1 MSHDPEAGAEAAAL
15 PTNALLAD
23 RILNPVRKILRLAGL
38 VILAV
43 MIATPMAQV
52 IMRQFFSIPLI
63 GADELSRFMLI
74 SVVMLTIPY
83 TVSSGAS
90 VRMEEVQHVF
100 PEWVQ
105 RALRVMI
112 ALLGLAAF
120 TFASWSVLTATL
132 KNLNN
137 ATPTLGIPYYIF
149 FSATAVG
156 FFCAALEF
164 ALLAWKALM
173 GLPMYVTFAAEQPT
187 EELSL

>member
-1 MSHDPEAGAEAAAL
+1 MTHDPASGAPPAAL

-23 RILNPVRKILRLAGL
+23 RLLNPVRKTLRLAGL
-38 VILAV
+38 VIIAV

-52 IMRQFFSIPLI
+52 VMRQFFGIPLI

-74 SVVMLTIPY
+74 SVVMLTVPY

-90 VRMEEVQHVF
+90 VRMEELQHVF
-100 PEWVQ
+100 PAPVQ
-105 RALRVMI
+105 RALRVLI

-120 TFASWSVLTATL
+120 AFAAWSVLTATL
-132 KNLNN
+132 RNLNN

-156 FFCAALEF
+156 FLCAALEF
-164 ALLAWKALM
+164 ALLAWKALV

-187 EELSL
+187 EEITL

>member
-1 MSHDPEAGAEAAAL
+1 MSHDPENAAQAQAL
-15 PTNALLAD
+15 ASDAILAD
-23 RILNPVRKILRLAGL
+23 RFLNPVRKTLRFAGL

-52 IMRQFFSIPLI
+52 VMRQFFGIPLI

-90 VRMEEVQHVF
+90 VRMEELQAAL
-100 PEWVQ
+100 PDMLQ
-105 RALRVMI
+105 RILRVMI

-120 TFASWSVLTATL
+120 AFASWSVLTATL
-132 KNLNN
+132 NNLGN
-137 ATPTLGIPYYIF
+137 ATPTLAIPYYIF

-173 GLPMYVTFAAEQPT
+173 GLPLYVTFAAEQPV
-187 EELSL
+187 EELTL

>member
-1 MSHDPEAGAEAAAL
+1 MPHEPSAAPQAAAL
-15 PTNALLAD
+15 PTTALLAD
-23 RILNPVRKILRLAGL
+23 RILNPLRRLLRLAGL

-52 IMRQFFSIPLI
+52 IMRQFFGIPLI

-74 SVVMLTIPY
+74 SVVMLAIPY

-90 VRMEEVQHVF
+90 VRMEEMQQML
-100 PEWVQ
+100 PDPVQ
-105 RALRVMI
+105 RVCRVVI

-120 TFASWSVLTATL
+120 SFAAWSVLIATL
-132 KNLNN
+132 SNLNN

-164 ALLAWKALM
+164 GLLAWKAVM
-173 GLPMYVTFAAEQPT
+173 GLPMYVTFAAEHPT
-187 EELSL
+187 EELTL